1 MAIYKEGFNYNENFN
16 FDINE
21 YIEFEDKILNEV
33 EEVYGG
39 NKVFDLNK
47 IISDYDEFKSM
58 YGHIYYIL
66 EEGFEIENIRRFPVK
81 VTFNKDSKHFI
92 EMEIRHLLINMIFLR
107 AFVELEVDVEL
118 DDSYL
123 FDARQISNKSIK
135 KYIDEKIIIPFR
147 EEFTDTEDR
156 FMELNSVLH
165 DILYRLNKIPKD
177 FNNLMGITLNLE
189 NSFIKVAN
197 ENPRFNELIRTKI
210 PEDMQPK
217 DIENYLNDL
226 MKEEIEILKSTD
238 NCFQPMLLS
247 GEGIKDQQLR
257 EFSISGGLK
266 SDLLG
271 NTIPIPINSNFI
283 VGGFGNITNYYI
295 DAGASRKSLIANKEK
310 MGSSGHMALLMK
322 LSCVGTYISKTK
334 DCHTPH
340 TVKLTINDKKFL
352 EMCAGRYYRL
362 PGHREFKL
370 LKVTDM
376 HLIGKT
382 LLFRDPG
389 KCACKDGICETCY
402 GALATVNRGMDV
414 GIFASTIISRPL
426 SQNILS
432 TKHLNTTNSC
442 LIEFNEVFDKSF
454 KLEANQVKMLSDNE
468 TDVDLSQYEMVF
480 DNIIQIDELLDDADF
495 NKFVQFV
502 KVRNI
507 KNHEEIYE
515 IVENEGK
522 ELFIHPDLDAI
533 IKKTQSN
540 EDDEILV
547 PFSRLSEETLFTI
560 NIENNELTK
569 PLKEMD
575 KLLNGSYFKGMNPT
589 LDMMEQRFIELLIES
604 KINVMSIHAATILRS
619 FVRDVNNYLERPDF
633 SKLFTDYVVLGL
645 HASLADNPSITNSL
659 AYDYLKSQLY
669 THTTFKKH
677 KHSPLDLLFMK
688 SLADVE

>member
-1 MAIYKEGFNYNENFN
+1 MEKFN

-21 YIEFEDKILNEV
+21 YIEFENGILNEV

-39 NKVFDLNK
+39 NKIFDLNK

-66 EEGFEIENIRRFPVK
+66 EEGFEIENIRKFKVK
-81 VTFNKDSKHFI
+81 VTFDKKTNYI

-118 DDSYL
+118 DNSYI
-123 FDARQISNKSIK
+123 FDVANISNKSIK

-147 EEFTDTEDR
+147 DDFTDTDER
-156 FMELNSVLH
+156 FMELNAVLH
-165 DILYRLNKIPKD
+165 DIIYRLNKIPKD
-177 FNNLMGITLNLE
+177 FNSLMGITLNLE

-226 MKEEIEILKSTD
+226 MIEEIEILKSTD
-238 NCFQPMLLS
+238 NCFQPMLIA
-247 GEGIKDQQLR
+247 GGAIKEEQLR
-257 EFSISGGLK
+257 EFSINGGLK

-271 NTIPIPINSNFI
+271 NTIPIPINSNFV
-283 VGGFGNITNYYI
+283 VGGFGNITNYFI
-295 DAGASRKSLIANKEK
+295 DSGASRKSLIANKEK
-310 MGSSGHMALLMK
+310 MGSSGHMSLLMK
-322 LSCVGTYISKTK
+322 LSCVGTYISGTK

-340 TVKLTINDKKFL
+340 TVKLTINDNKFL
-352 EMCAGRYYRL
+352 EMCSGRYYRL
-362 PGHREFKL
+362 PGQREFKM
-370 LKVTDM
+370 LKATDK

-389 KCACKDGICETCY
+389 KCGCKDGICQTCY
-402 GALATVNRGMDV
+402 GALATVNKGMDV

-442 LIEFNEVFDKSF
+442 LIEFNEAFDKSF
-454 KLEANQVKMLSDNE
+454 KLEANQVKMLNDNE

-480 DNIIQIDELLDDADF
+480 DNIIQIDELLDNADF

-507 KNHEEIYE
+507 KNHDEIYE
-515 IVENEGK
+515 VVENDGK

-533 IKKTQSN
+533 IKKIETN
-540 EDDEILV
+540 EDNEILV
-547 PFSRLSEETLFTI
+547 PFSKLSEETLFTI

-575 KLLNGSYFKGMNPT
+575 KLLNGSYFKGLNPT

-633 SKLFTDYVVLGL
+633 NKLFTDYVVLGL
-645 HASLADNPSITNSL
+645 HASLSDNPSITNSL

-677 KHSPLDLLFMK
+677 KHSPLDLLFMR